1 MRILGLDPG
10 SRLLG
15 YGILEPAAASSW
27 RRLDS
32 GVLRLDA
39 RQPISARLAQAFND
53 VQDLIHLHRPDH
65 VAVEECFVA
74 HSPRSALIL
83 GEVRGVLLLA
93 AQLASLEISEF
104 APRAVKLAAVGN
116 GAAAKEQVQYMVPRL
131 VRDCTPKLAADEADA
146 LAVAWCC
153 ATHLGSPLRRV
164 AATPAPRAVRAP
176 RTRRPA

>member
-10 SRLLG
+10 SRYLG
-15 YGILEPAAASSW
+15 YGILEPAGSSW

-32 GVLRLDA
+32 GVLRLNA
-39 RQPISARLAQAFND
+39 RKPIPERLAQAFND
-53 VQDLIHLHRPDH
+53 VRDLIHLHRPDR

-74 HSPRSALIL
+74 HSPRSALVL

-93 AQLASLEISEF
+93 AQLAKIELSEF

-116 GAAAKEQVQYMVPRL
+116 GAAAKEQIQFMMPRL
-131 VRDCTPKLAADEADA
+131 VRDCTGELQPDEADA

-153 ATHLGSPLRRV
+153 ATHLSDPTRA
-164 AATPAPRAVRAP
+164 AATKVRKPA
-176 RTRRPA
+176 